1 MIKENNETILQK
13 PKKIILFFLQNRNIE
28 NRQEFDI
35 CNRDSLKNECLFK
48 LYLSIKTTVKEVIRL
63 IAEHIEYPQQQIIIQ
78 RPSR

>member
-13 PKKIILFFLQNRNIE
+13 QKKWFYFLQNRNIE